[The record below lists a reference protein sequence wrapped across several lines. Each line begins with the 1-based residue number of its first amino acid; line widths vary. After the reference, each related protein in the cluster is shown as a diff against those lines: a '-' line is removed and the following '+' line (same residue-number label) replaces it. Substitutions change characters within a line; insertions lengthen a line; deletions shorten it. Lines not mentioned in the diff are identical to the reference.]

1 VARRTG
7 LLPKYAMSFMVLVG
21 GAVMVAGL
29 IDLGVGYRSTYE
41 AQAAVQRAEV
51 RAAAVRIASFL
62 DGIRLHVQ
70 DSSSLPWASGL
81 IGLQDRREEYQ
92 RLMKLVPAI
101 AQLRAVDA
109 RGVERLRA
117 SRLELDEIEPR
128 RDAGASELLT
138 LARERGTH
146 YSATYFRGL
155 EPYVTLAV
163 RDRDPDA
170 LVTLAELN
178 LRFVGEVVGQIHVA
192 DTGRVYVVD
201 SADNLV
207 AHPDANLVLRGT
219 ALRDYAPLQQLRSES
234 RGGRESVVGMIEA
247 QGLQGEA
254 VMVSAAHLVAPGWL
268 VVLEQSRGEVMRPV
282 YATLLA
288 TALWMA
294 GGVLAALGV
303 GYFLARRLAQPI
315 VELRRGASRL
325 AGGDLSTRIA
335 VETGDE
341 VEALGH
347 EFNRMADQ
355 LQEYTAGLERKVAE
369 KTAQL
374 ELANRHKTEFLA
386 NMSHELRT
394 PLNAIIGFSE
404 VLKER
409 MFGSLNP
416 KQLEYVSDIYGS
428 GQHLLSLIN
437 DILDLSKVEAG
448 RMELEPREID
458 VAAILD
464 NCVTLIRERAQRQML
479 KLTWDAGLAPARWR
493 ADERKFKQVVL
504 NLLSNAVKF
513 TPHGGAVGLQAREVD
528 DWLEVSVSDTGVGI
542 APGDLEEIFREFRQ
556 VPQGPARHEGTGLG
570 LALSRRLVELHG
582 GTLTVRSEPRHGS
595 TFTARFPREPGIVHG

>member
-1 VARRTG
+1 MARRTG

-21 GAVMVAGL
+21 GAVMIAGL
-29 IDLGVGYRSTYE
+29 IDLGVGYSASFE
-41 AQAAVQRAEV
+41 AHAAVQRAEV
-51 RAAAVRIASFL
+51 RAAAVRIATFL
-62 DGIRLHVQ
+62 DGIRAQVH
-70 DSSSLPWASGL
+70 DTASLPWASGVL
-81 IGLQDRREEYQ
+81 GLQDRREEYQ

-101 AQLRAVDA
+101 AELRAVDA
-109 RGVERLRA
+109 RGLERLRA
-117 SRLELDEIEPR
+117 SRADLDEVDSR
-128 RDAGASELLT
+128 RAAPAELLV
-138 LARERGTH
+138 LARERGAH

-155 EPYVTLAV
+155 EPYITLAV

-170 LVTLAELN
+170 LVTFAQLN
-178 LRFVGEVVGQIHVA
+178 LRAVGEVAAQIHVGR
-192 DTGRVYVVD
+192 TGRVYVVD

-207 AHPDANLVLRGT
+207 AHANANLVLRGT
-219 ALRDYAPLQQLRSES
+219 SLASYAPLRQLRSDS
-234 RGGRESVVGMIEA
+234 RGGREAVVGMIEA
-247 QGLQGEA
+247 EGLEGGA
-254 VMVSAAHLVAPGWL
+254 VMLSAAHLVAPGWL
-268 VVLEQSRGEVMRPV
+268 VVLEQSRAEVMGPV
-282 YATLLA
+282 YTTLLA

-294 GGVLAALGV
+294 GGVLAALAV
-303 GYFLARRLAQPI
+303 GYYLARRLARPI

-325 AGGDLSTRIA
+325 AGGDLSTRIE
-335 VETGDE
+335 VKTGDE
-341 VEALGH
+341 VEALAD

-374 ELANRHKTEFLA
+374 ELANRHKSEFLA

-416 KQLEYVSDIYGS
+416 KQLEYVRDIYGS

-448 RMELEPREID
+448 RMELEAREFD
-458 VAAILD
+458 LVATLE
-464 NCVTLIRERAQRQML
+464 NCVTLIRERVQRQML
-479 KLTWDAGLAPARWR
+479 KLTWEPQLAPRTWC

-513 TPHGGAVGLQAREVD
+513 TPHGGAVGLQAREEG
-528 DWLEVSVSDTGVGI
+528 DWLMVSVSDNGVGI
-542 APGDLEEIFREFRQ
+542 EAANLEEIFLEFRQ
-556 VPQGPARHEGTGLG
+556 VNAGPARHEGTGLG

-582 GTLTVRSEPRHGS
+582 GTLTVVSEPARGS
-595 TFTARFPREPGIVHG
+595 TFTARFPREPLVHG